1 MALRDQPYIPL
12 YVQDLLTD
20 EKLMEC
26 SAAAH
31 GVYFRLLCILHKQE
45 EYGVILLKQKD
56 KQSINQIKNFALKL
70 AKPLPF
76 DLLLIENCIT
86 ELECEQVIHI
96 EGDKLIQKRM
106 QKDGLI
112 SDKRSKSGSEGGK
125 VTQSK
130 VKKDTS
136 FAKAK
141 PEAKPKQNT
150 EIEYEDENDN
160 QIELNIDFTE
170 KKEELINLLVDV
182 WGFSEQK
189 YSQQKS
195 MVYAFVTTQLKSIE
209 DINHFAEQYK
219 NYDEY
224 KKLSGEQRHNSTGYF
239 GTQAMQFQN
248 SAWNS
253 ENWQLKL
260 ENYKANNKSTSK
272 FGKLSDAYNTPNPY
286 ATNEPGN

>member
-26 SAAAH
+26 SASAH
-31 GVYFRLLCILHKQE
+31 GVYFRLICILHKQE

-56 KQSINQIKNFALKL
+56 KQTDKQIKNFALKL

-76 DLLLIENCIT
+76 DLLIIENSLN
-86 ELECEQVIHI
+86 ELVSEQVLHI
-96 EGDKLIQKRM
+96 EGDKLVQKRM
-106 QKDGLI
+106 RKDGLI

-125 VTQSK
+125 STQSK

-141 PEAKPKQNT
+141 SEANSKQNT
-150 EIEYEDENDN
+150 EIEYEDESDN
-160 QIELNIDFTE
+160 EIELNIMFAE

-195 MVYAFVTTQLKSIE
+195 MVFAFVTTQLKSIE

-219 NYDEY
+219 NYDAY
-224 KKLSGEQRHNSTGYF
+224 KKLSGEQRHNSIGYF
-239 GTQAMQFQN
+239 GSQKEQFSN
-248 SAWNS
+248 GAWNS
-253 ENWQLKL
+253 ENWGLKL
-260 ENYKANNKSTSK
+260 EQYKANNNNKTK
-272 FGKLSDAYNTPNPY
+272 FDKLQDAFNAPNPY
-286 ATNEPGN
+286 SK